1 MTGEFALRAA
11 VHRARALQLAPSN
24 DVEAD
29 DQRRRSLEECL
40 WGKWQAGESD
50 PELLRSCVLN

>member
-1 MTGEFALRAA
+1 MTGEFPLRGA
-11 VHRARALQLAPSN
+11 VHRVWGLQLALSN